1 MEGRGLVALPD
12 GKHIAPEQRKLD
24 AASSLI

>member
-1 MEGRGLVALPD
+1 MEGRGLVAPPD

-24 AASSLI
+24 AVSSLI